1 MTRQRMGLLD
11 GFTDADR
18 DTMLYEYFWAASEVG
33 GQFPPVRS
41 FARIFVRRRDLQVF
55 TSDTGAAKA
64 RVLLIDPELTARAR
78 FGWVRS
84 LIARLSRR

>member
-1 MTRQRMGLLD
+1 MGLLD

-18 DTMLYEYFWAASEVG
+18 DTMLYEYFGAASDAG
-33 GQFPPVRS
+33 GHFPPVRG

-55 TSDTGAAKA
+55 TSDAGAPKTG
-64 RVLLIDPELTARAR
+64 VLLIDPGLTARAR
-78 FGWVRS
+78 LGRVRS